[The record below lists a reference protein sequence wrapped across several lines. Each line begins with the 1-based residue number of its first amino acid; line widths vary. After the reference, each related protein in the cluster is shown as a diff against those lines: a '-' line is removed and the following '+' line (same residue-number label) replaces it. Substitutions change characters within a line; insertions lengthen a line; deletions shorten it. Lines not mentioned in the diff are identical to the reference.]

1 MLVRLVTPAAPGDA
15 HQGIDEF
22 EDELMN
28 ELGLNMVA
36 TYQPYRAGGAGGLAD
51 AANAAV
57 NDAPVPTV
65 IVTDGSMAT
74 DSVQAAI
81 ALLLNPI
88 PIVQAVGG
96 ADYSGINYIT
106 GFYINAQSTCVDQL
120 NSTTTQIVSILWDS
134 SDTRSLAIKNYL
146 DAHHPAGKILT
157 WVSLAQLYR
166 SPSIIDNSTFM
177 LIPNAN
183 FYSKRQAIAKAVES
197 RSVPAI
203 YHEREYRNEHPQ
215 ASRARINVHGHHVP
229 FTFRQAAQLTGKI
242 LQGMLAVGTLPQMK
256 EAQKDR

>member
-15 HQGIDEF
+15 HKGIDEF

-36 TYQPYRAGGAGGLAD
+36 TYQPYRAGGAGGLVD

-74 DSVQAAI
+74 DAVHAAV

-88 PIVQAVGG
+88 PVVQAVGG
-96 ADYSGINYIT
+96 ADYPGINYIT
-106 GFYINAQSTCVDQL
+106 GFYIDAQGTCVEQL
-120 NSTTTQIVSILWDS
+120 NSTTTQVVSILWDS
-134 SDTRSLAIKNYL
+134 SDTRSSAIKTYL
-146 DAHHPAGKILT
+146 DAHPAGKILN
-157 WVSLAQLYR
+157 WVSLAQLAR

-183 FYSKRQAIAKAVES
+183 FYNRRHAIAKAVES
-197 RSVPAI
+197 RGVPAI

-215 ASRARINVHGHHVP
+215 ASRAHINVHGHHVP

-242 LQGMLAVGTLPQMK
+242 LHGMAVGALPAMNK
-256 EAQKDR
+256 AQKDR